1 MIDLV
6 AHFVPQMTG
15 GFIVSIELTVA
26 SIALGMLI
34 ALPMALARLYAGV
47 PARALA
53 FTYGYAFRGTPL
65 LAQLFLVYYGS
76 AQFRGA
82 LDAIGL
88 WWLFR
93 NPFSCALITFALNTG
108 AYQAE
113 ILRGAILAVPRGQ
126 LEAAKAAGMSPL
138 LAFQR
143 VTLPL
148 AARYGLRPFGNEVVL
163 TLKASALASIVTV
176 FDLLGVTRI
185 AFQRTFDLRVYL
197 VAAVIYV
204 LTVEL
209 VRRAWNRAE
218 HRLSRHLPQSA

>member
-6 AHFVPQMTG
+6 TYFVPRMAS
-15 GFIVSIELTVA
+15 GFIVSIELTA
-26 SIALGMLI
+26 SSIALGVLI
-34 ALPMALARLYAGV
+34 AFPMALARLYAV
-47 PARALA
+47 LPARALA

-76 AQFRGA
+76 AQFKDM
-82 LDAIGL
+82 LDAVGL

-93 NPFSCALITFALNTG
+93 NPFSCALLTFALNTG

-113 ILRGAILAVPRGQ
+113 ILRGAILAIPRGQ

-138 LAFQR
+138 LAFRR

-148 AARYGLRPFGNEVVL
+148 AARYGLRPFGNEVIL

-197 VAAVIYV
+197 IAAVIYV
-204 LTVEL
+204 ITVEL
-209 VRRAWNRAE
+209 VRRVWNKAE
-218 HRLSRHLPQSA
+218 NRLSRHLPQSA